1 MKTIRYLQHLLRGR
15 NKQKVFLLGA
25 YISFLVVMI
34 ISIVTDLSYGNTVD
48 AALETF
54 FSLITLLSLLHYFY
68 IKNMAQAID
77 SIIIIVSLTSL
88 ALLWSNHTTILASYS
103 LVPLAYFHLYSLRK
117 ALIYTGIYHSI
128 ATAIMIYE
136 YFDGMNYPAMHDPA
150 AVIAAL
156 MSSLMVIL
164 FGVVYHLSVERSYQ
178 LLVQSNRQK
187 ELLLKEVH
195 HRVKNNLN
203 IISSMLGLQ
212 MLREEDPRIRHIFEK
227 NKYRIKSIALVH
239 EILYRHSD
247 FERIDVH
254 EYLGQL
260 ADTLLGVYDRDVEVT
275 IDGEARPMPFE
286 QVLRI
291 GIIANEMIV
300 NSIKYGFD
308 GTADAAIHM
317 IFEEE
322 ENFYRFTYHDSNTR
336 PVDTAKLREG
346 RSLGVR
352 LIEMMVQQMDAQM
365 DLNGQTGLHYT
376 LRIPKDVH

>member
-1 MKTIRYLQHLLRGR
+1 MKTIRYLQHLLRGHDKR
-15 NKQKVFLLGA
+15 EIFLWGF
-25 YISFLVVMI
+25 YVSFLIVMTLAMI
-34 ISIVTDLSYGNTVD
+34 LDWHIGNTVD
-48 AALETF
+48 AWIELVMVLLTLASIAVYRYTGNTQLAIYSIVALSTLTTYTYIFSNEYTVSIYHAIVPLGYF
-54 FSLITLLSLLHYFY
+54 LLFSLRTALIWTAVHETIVLILYAINYQLHPDYLVY
-68 IKNMAQAID
+68 HHPVISVASA
-77 SIIIIVSLTSL
+77 
-88 ALLWSNHTTILASYS
+88 LAS
-103 LVPLAYFHLYSLRK
+103 L
-117 ALIYTGIYHSI
+117 
-128 ATAIMIYE
+128 MI
-136 YFDGMNYPAMHDPA
+136 
-150 AVIAAL
+150 V
-156 MSSLMVIL
+156 L
-164 FGVVYHLSVERSYQ
+164 FGVVYHLAIENSYR
-178 LLVQSNRQK
+178 LLAQSNRQK

-322 ENFYRFTYHDSNTR
+322 ESFYRFTYHDSNTR
-336 PVDTAKLREG
+336 PVDTATLREG

-352 LIEMMVQQMDAQM
+352 LIEMMVQQMDAQI

>member
-1 MKTIRYLQHLLRGR
+1 
-15 NKQKVFLLGA
+15 LLGA

-34 ISIVTDLSYGNTVD
+34 ISIATDLSYGNTVD

-54 FSLITLLSLLHYFY
+54 FSLITLLSLLYY
-68 IKNMAQAID
+68 LYVKNMAQAID
-77 SIIIIVSLTSL
+77 SIVIIVSLTSL

-128 ATAIMIYE
+128 ATAIMLYE

-178 LLVQSNRQK
+178 LLVQSDRQK

-212 MLREEDPRIRHIFEK
+212 MLREKDDRIRRLLEK

-254 EYLGQL
+254 EYLSQL
-260 ADTLLGVYDRDVEVT
+260 TNTLLEVYDREVEVH
-275 IDGEARPMPFE
+275 IDGQSDPLPFE
-286 QVLRI
+286 LVLRI
-291 GIIANEMIV
+291 GILANEMIV
-300 NSIKYGFD
+300 NSIKY
-308 GTADAAIHM
+308 A
-317 IFEEE
+317 FETSQAVIRMT
-322 ENFYRFTYHDSNTR
+322 FRQDSDHYRFIYQDNNTH
-336 PVDTAKLREG
+336 PVDLERLHKS
-346 RSLGVR
+346 RSLGVK
-352 LIEMMVQQMDAQM
+352 LIEMMVRQMDATLQI
-365 DLNGQTGLHYT
+365 DGSAGLHYT
-376 LRIPKDVH
+376 IRIPRHVH